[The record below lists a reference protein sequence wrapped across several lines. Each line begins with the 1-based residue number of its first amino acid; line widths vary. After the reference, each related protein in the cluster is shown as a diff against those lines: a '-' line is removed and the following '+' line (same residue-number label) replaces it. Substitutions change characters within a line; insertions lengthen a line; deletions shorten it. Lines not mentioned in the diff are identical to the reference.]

1 LINAKDIFNLEQ
13 EMAAE
18 LASQIYEAGFSSEE
32 RAQIFAEFPEMTEER
47 YNELLK
53 IVSDR
58 QISPLARVRN
68 GELLLITDVI
78 KAVKQA
84 VNNPNT

>member
-1 LINAKDIFNLEQ
+1 MINAKDIFVFEQ
-13 EMAAE
+13 ELAAE
-18 LASQIYEAGFSSEE
+18 LASRIYEAGLSSEE
-32 RAQIFAEFPEMTEER
+32 RSQIFAEFGEMTEER

-53 IVSDR
+53 IISDR

>member
-1 LINAKDIFNLEQ
+1 MINAKDIFNLEQ

-32 RAQIFAEFPEMTEER
+32 ISQIFAEFGEMTEER

-53 IVSDR
+53 IISDR
-58 QISPLARVRN
+58 QTSPLARVRN

-84 VNNPNT
+84 VNNPKT

>member
-1 LINAKDIFNLEQ
+1 MITAKDIFNLEQ

-32 RAQIFAEFPEMTEER
+32 RNQIFAEFGEMTEER

-53 IVSDR
+53 IISDR

-68 GELLLITDVI
+68 GELLLISDVI

>member
-1 LINAKDIFNLEQ
+1 MITAKDIFNLEQ

-32 RAQIFAEFPEMTEER
+32 RNQIFAEFGEMTEER

-68 GELLLITDVI
+68 GELLLMKDIN
-78 KAVKQA
+78 KAVLMA
-84 VNNPNT
+84 ANNPKT